1 MAGGSVPVIDALNSP
16 HSHQKGMAETVHQKG
31 MAETVVGRVGGVRL
45 RPTRRTHAEGRGGKP
60 ARRASGLGLCEPA
73 RIEGLP
79 DTRSDG
85 RATAGLESPDA
96 ILGAGKICG
105 GVAVIYVEK
114 QLNAATT
121 NNCSSTPSWA
131 LTSIDTGHPR
141 NANKDVVTIRVA
153 TTTDGVNFSD
163 VGSVSGLQ
171 DPTTTPF
178 NGIRWLGSGSHDPQG
193 IVTDRSRVTIVFAGY
208 NTPQPSSNLGDY
220 RTIGRFQFRFPEDYV
235 ARSHHLDAD

>member
-1 MAGGSVPVIDALNSP
+1 LSAALAAFDSD
-16 HSHQKGMAETVHQKG
+16 QLVVH
-31 MAETVVGRVGGVRL
+31 TL
-45 RPTRRTHAEGRGGKP
+45 RGGAANP
-60 ARRASGLGLCEPA
+60 LA
-73 RIEGLP
+73 GLP
-79 DTRSDG
+79 ALGYVSPLASRGYPTLEATAG
-85 RATAGLESPDA
+85 ATAGLESPDA

-114 QLNAATT
+114 QLNASTT

-163 VGSVSGLQ
+163 VGSVSGLH

>member
-1 MAGGSVPVIDALNSP
+1 LSAALAAFDSD
-16 HSHQKGMAETVHQKG
+16 QLVVH
-31 MAETVVGRVGGVRL
+31 TL
-45 RPTRRTHAEGRGGKP
+45 RGGAANP
-60 ARRASGLGLCEPA
+60 LA
-73 RIEGLP
+73 GLP
-79 DTRSDG
+79 ALGYVSPLASRGYPTLEATAG
-85 RATAGLESPDA
+85 ATAGLESPDA

-114 QLNAATT
+114 QLNASTT